1 VGAWI
6 PPWEGA
12 LLERGNA
19 EECPDCESQYSQ
31 PYLQGSSSDVASG
44 SQCCSNLLI
53 LVVSVSVTAVFILL
67 MLILC
72 ASSKILQ
79 AKHTSFLLAVGLL

>member
-1 VGAWI
+1 M
-6 PPWEGA
+6 
-12 LLERGNA
+12 
-19 EECPDCESQYSQ
+19 
-31 PYLQGSSSDVASG
+31 ASG